1 MEQLADLFN
10 SLTAFVDSL
19 SQLVTDSPMT
29 YLVIFALAAFDVIF
43 PLLPAEA
50 TVTAA
55 AVLAGQGRLSIALVM
70 VAAATGAFIGDNV
83 AYWIGRLAG
92 RPVIV
97 RLLRGNL
104 DQLASVE
111 EQFQRRG
118 GVFVIIGRFIPG
130 GRTATAIGAGVL
142 HFSWPKFVAYDA
154 AAAIVWAIQAALP
167 GFIGG
172 RLITDRPWLA
182 ILFGF
187 VLSALLAVSVY
198 LVQRWYYRGRPDAT
212 PVRPAVVGIE
222 RVHGHVDSDNED

>member
-1 MEQLADLFN
+1 MDQLVDLFN

-19 SQLVTDSPMT
+19 SQLVTDSPVT
-29 YLVIFALAAFDVIF
+29 YLVIFVLAAFDVIF

-55 AVLAGQGRLSIALVM
+55 AVLAGQGRLSIALIM
-70 VAAATGAFIGDNV
+70 VAAAAGAFIGDNV
-83 AYWIGRLAG
+83 AYWIGRSAG
-92 RPVIV
+92 RPLVT

-104 DQLASVE
+104 DRLASVE

-142 HFSWPKFVAYDA
+142 HFSWPKFVVYDA
-154 AAAIVWAIQAALP
+154 AAAIVWSIQAALP

-172 RLITDRPWLA
+172 RVISDRPWLA

-187 VLSALLAVSVY
+187 VLSALLAVSIY
-198 LVQRWYYRGRPDAT
+198 LVQRWYYRGRSDAT

-222 RVHGHVDSDNED
+222 RDHGHVDPDDVD

>member
-1 MEQLADLFN
+1 MDQLVDLFN

-19 SQLVTDSPMT
+19 SQLVTDSPVT
-29 YLVIFALAAFDVIF
+29 YLVIFVLAAFDVIF

-55 AVLAGQGRLSIALVM
+55 AVLAGQGKLSIALVM
-70 VAAATGAFIGDNV
+70 VAAAAGAFIGDNV
-83 AYWIGRLAG
+83 AYWIGRSAG
-92 RPVIV
+92 RPLVT

-104 DQLASVE
+104 DRLASVE

-154 AAAIVWAIQAALP
+154 AAAIVWSIQRRFRGSSAGKSARSAVATILSGLVRRP
-167 GFIGG
+167 CWRSPSIWSSAG
-172 RLITDRPWLA
+172 ITAGAPTRRRYGLRSS
-182 ILFGF
+182 G
-187 VLSALLAVSVY
+187 
-198 LVQRWYYRGRPDAT
+198 
-212 PVRPAVVGIE
+212 
-222 RVHGHVDSDNED
+222 

>member
-1 MEQLADLFN
+1 MDQLVDLFN
-10 SLTAFVDSL
+10 SLTTFVDSL
-19 SQLVTDSPMT
+19 TQLVTDSPMT
-29 YLVIFALAAFDVIF
+29 YVVIFALAAFDVIF

-55 AVLAGQGRLSIALVM
+55 AVLAGQGSLSIALVM

-83 AYWIGRLAG
+83 AYWIGRIAG
-92 RPVIV
+92 RPLVV
-97 RLLRGNL
+97 RVLRGNL
-104 DQLASVE
+104 DRLATVE

-172 RLITDRPWLA
+172 RLISDRPWLA
-182 ILFGF
+182 IVFGF
-187 VLSALLAVSVY
+187 VLSALLAVSIW
-198 LVQRWYYRGRPDAT
+198 LFQRWYYRGRPAAS
-212 PVRPAVVGIE
+212 PIRPSVVGID
-222 RVHGHVDSDNED
+222 RVHGHQDSDDGD